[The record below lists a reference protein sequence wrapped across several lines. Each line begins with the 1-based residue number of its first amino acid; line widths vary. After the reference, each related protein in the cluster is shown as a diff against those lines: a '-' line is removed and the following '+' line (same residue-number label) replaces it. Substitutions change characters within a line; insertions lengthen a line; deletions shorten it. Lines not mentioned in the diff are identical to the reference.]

1 MKRKKKLIIS
11 IISLVVAAIIGIF
24 VYYNYFYDAN
34 KLNISEKE
42 WINDNKSNI
51 ISFNVPSEL
60 NVFGKDGKGVFYDY
74 LDELS
79 NKYDINIDKKITPIS
94 GGTGIGFAVTK
105 DITDKDLLFYQD
117 HYVIIGRDY
126 EVVTSITDL
135 NGKTIGGLADGI
147 SRVNSSYKTSIT
159 FSTYETKDKL
169 LAAMTNKNINY
180 MIIPLNEYLDEII
193 TNNYNIIYHL
203 DNLVLNYYIKL
214 GDNER
219 FNSIVKKFYNI
230 WSKENLET
238 SYYTNLYNLYVEKL
252 GLTELETDTL
262 TNKVY
267 TFGFVNSTPYQTLS
281 SSKYGGMI
289 IEYLKDFS
297 KFSKVEFKYNKYKN
311 YNALIKA
318 FNNNKV
324 DLIFNDTSLT
334 SGNHF
339 IKTNINE
346 KFYIISPLKGN
357 HLYNDLSEISN
368 ETIYVIENSEL
379 SKYLKTKNNI
389 KLEEVTSEKNL
400 LKRVKKGSLIA
411 LDAATYEY
419 YQNKKINNYYVSYTG
434 YTTDNYTFKYV
445 NNTDTF
451 YKLFKSYINSL
462 SSRDMLRSGLLSY
475 EQAEMNGNTAST
487 IAKYALIIIT
497 FSVAITG
504 IVIYS
509 KKHIKMN
516 SKIRKDEKLKYVD
529 MLTSLKNRNYLN
541 ERIDIWNQNTIY
553 PQAIIVIDLNN
564 VKYLNDTFG
573 HEEGDKQIMAAANIL
588 HQTQLDNTEIMR
600 TDGNEFM
607 IYLVGYQEKQVINY
621 LKKLVKE
628 FNDLP
633 YEYGA
638 AFGFSMIVDDL
649 KLIDDAINEATIQM
663 RENKEI
669 EAESNE
675 EKEIL

>member
-126 EVVTSITDL
+126 EVVTSITEL

>member
-1 MKRKKKLIIS
+1 MKRKKKLIIT

-51 ISFNVPSEL
+51 VSFNVPSDL

-79 NKYDINIDKKITPIS
+79 NKYDINVDKKITPIS

-105 DITDKDLLFYQD
+105 DITDNDLLFYQD

-214 GDNER
+214 GDNEK

-267 TFGFVNSTPYQTLS
+267 TFAVLQ
-281 SSKYGGMI
+281 
-289 IEYLKDFS
+289 
-297 KFSKVEFKYNKYKN
+297 
-311 YNALIKA
+311 
-318 FNNNKV
+318 
-324 DLIFNDTSLT
+324 
-334 SGNHF
+334 
-339 IKTNINE
+339 
-346 KFYIISPLKGN
+346 
-357 HLYNDLSEISN
+357 
-368 ETIYVIENSEL
+368 
-379 SKYLKTKNNI
+379 
-389 KLEEVTSEKNL
+389 
-400 LKRVKKGSLIA
+400 
-411 LDAATYEY
+411 
-419 YQNKKINNYYVSYTG
+419 
-434 YTTDNYTFKYV
+434 
-445 NNTDTF
+445 
-451 YKLFKSYINSL
+451 
-462 SSRDMLRSGLLSY
+462 
-475 EQAEMNGNTAST
+475 
-487 IAKYALIIIT
+487 
-497 FSVAITG
+497 
-504 IVIYS
+504 
-509 KKHIKMN
+509 
-516 SKIRKDEKLKYVD
+516 
-529 MLTSLKNRNYLN
+529 
-541 ERIDIWNQNTIY
+541 
-553 PQAIIVIDLNN
+553 
-564 VKYLNDTFG
+564 
-573 HEEGDKQIMAAANIL
+573 
-588 HQTQLDNTEIMR
+588 
-600 TDGNEFM
+600 
-607 IYLVGYQEKQVINY
+607 
-621 LKKLVKE
+621 
-628 FNDLP
+628 
-633 YEYGA
+633 
-638 AFGFSMIVDDL
+638 
-649 KLIDDAINEATIQM
+649 
-663 RENKEI
+663 
-669 EAESNE
+669 
-675 EKEIL
+675 

>member
-51 ISFNVPSEL
+51 ISFNVPSDL

-105 DITDKDLLFYQD
+105 DITDNDLLFYQD

-147 SRVNSSYKTSIT
+147 SRINSSYKTSIT

-297 KFSKVEFKYNKYKN
+297 KFSKVEFKYKKYKN

-462 SSRDMLRSGLLSY
+462 SRSDMLRSGLLSY

-564 VKYLNDTFG
+564 IKYLNDTFG

>member
-11 IISLVVAAIIGIF
+11 IISLVVAVIIGIF

-51 ISFNVPSEL
+51 ISFNVPSDL

-105 DITDKDLLFYQD
+105 DITDNDLLFYQD

-297 KFSKVEFKYNKYKN
+297 KFSKVEFKYKKYKN

-462 SSRDMLRSGLLSY
+462 SSSDMLRSGLLSY

-564 VKYLNDTFG
+564 IKYLNDTFG

>member
-105 DITDKDLLFYQD
+105 DITDNDLLFYQD

-147 SRVNSSYKTSIT
+147 SRINSSYKTSIT

-297 KFSKVEFKYNKYKN
+297 KFSKVEFKYKKYKN

-346 KFYIISPLKGN
+346 KFYIISPLNGN

-462 SSRDMLRSGLLSY
+462 SSSDMLRSGLLSY

-564 VKYLNDTFG
+564 IKYLNDTFG

>member
-51 ISFNVPSEL
+51 ISFNVPSDL

-105 DITDKDLLFYQD
+105 DITDNDLLFYQD

-147 SRVNSSYKTSIT
+147 SRINSSYKTSIT

-297 KFSKVEFKYNKYKN
+297 KFSKVEFKYKKYKN

-451 YKLFKSYINSL
+451 YKLFKSYINSI
-462 SSRDMLRSGLLSY
+462 SSSDMLRSGLLSY

-564 VKYLNDTFG
+564 IKYLNDTFG

>member
-1 MKRKKKLIIS
+1 MKRKKKLIIT
-11 IISLVVAAIIGIF
+11 IVSLVLVAIAGIF

-42 WINDNKSNI
+42 WINDNKANI

-74 LDELS
+74 IEDLS
-79 NKYDINIDKKITPIS
+79 KKYNINIDKKITPIS
-94 GGTGIGFAVTK
+94 GGAGIGFSVTK
-105 DITDKDLLFYQD
+105 DISDKDLLFYQD
-117 HYVIIGRDY
+117 HYVIVGRDY
-126 EVVTSITDL
+126 EVITSVSDL
-135 NGKTIGGLADGI
+135 NGKTIGGLSDGI
-147 SRVNSSYKTSIT
+147 SRLNSSYKTSIT
-159 FSTYETKDKL
+159 FNTYETKDKL
-169 LAAMTNKNINY
+169 ITAMTNKNINY
-180 MIIPLNEYLDEII
+180 MLIPLNEYLDEII
-193 TNNYNIIYHL
+193 TKNYNIIYHL

-214 GDNER
+214 GDNDK
-219 FNSIVKKFYNI
+219 FNSIVKKYYNI
-230 WSKENLET
+230 WKKESLEN
-238 SYYTNLYNLYVEKL
+238 SYYSNLYELYVEKL

-267 TFGFVNSTPYQTLS
+267 TFGFVNTTPYHALS

-297 KFSKVEFKYNKYKN
+297 KFSNVEFKYNKYKN
-311 YNALIKA
+311 YNSLIKA
-318 FNNNKV
+318 FNNKKV

-334 SGNHF
+334 SNNYF

-346 KFYIISPLKGN
+346 KFYIISPLEKN

-389 KLEEVTSEKNL
+389 KLEEVSNEKKL
-400 LKRVKKGSLIA
+400 IKQAKKGQLIA
-411 LDAATYEY
+411 LDSSTYEY
-419 YQNKKINNYYVSYTG
+419 YQNNKINNYYVSYTG
-434 YTTDNYTFKYV
+434 YTTDNYNFKYV

-451 YKLFKSYINSL
+451 HKLFKAYVNRL
-462 SSRDMLRSGLLSY
+462 SSKDMLRNGLLSY
-475 EQAEMNGNTAST
+475 EQAETNGNAAST
-487 IAKYALIIIT
+487 IAKYALIIISV
-497 FSVAITG
+497 SVAVTG

-509 KKHIKMN
+509 KKHIKIN

-541 ERIDIWNQNTIY
+541 ERMDIWNQNTIY

-564 VKYLNDTFG
+564 IKYLNDTFG

-628 FNDLP
+628 FNELP

-669 EAESNE
+669 EAEANE

>member
-126 EVVTSITDL
+126 EVVTSITEL

-462 SSRDMLRSGLLSY
+462 SRSDMLRSGLLSY

>member
-1 MKRKKKLIIS
+1 MKRKKKLIIT
-11 IISLVVAAIIGIF
+11 IVSLVLVAIAGIF

-42 WINDNKSNI
+42 WINDNKANI

-74 LDELS
+74 IEDLS
-79 NKYDINIDKKITPIS
+79 KKYNINIDKKITPII
-94 GGTGIGFAVTK
+94 GGAGIGFSVTK
-105 DITDKDLLFYQD
+105 DISDKDLLFYQD
-117 HYVIIGRDY
+117 HYVIVGRDY
-126 EVVTSITDL
+126 EVITSVSDL
-135 NGKTIGGLADGI
+135 NGKTIGGLSDGI
-147 SRVNSSYKTSIT
+147 SRLNSSYKTSIT
-159 FSTYETKDKL
+159 FNTYETKDKL
-169 LAAMTNKNINY
+169 ITAMTNKNINY
-180 MIIPLNEYLDEII
+180 MLIPLNEYLDEII
-193 TNNYNIIYHL
+193 TKNYNIIYHL

-214 GDNER
+214 GDNDK
-219 FNSIVKKFYNI
+219 FNSIVTKYYNI
-230 WSKENLET
+230 WRKESLEN
-238 SYYTNLYNLYVEKL
+238 SYYSNLYELYVEKL

-267 TFGFVNSTPYQTLS
+267 TFGFVNTTPYHALS

-297 KFSKVEFKYNKYKN
+297 KFSNVEFKYNKYKN
-311 YNALIKA
+311 YNSLIKA
-318 FNNNKV
+318 FNNKKV

-334 SGNHF
+334 SNNYF

-346 KFYIISPLKGN
+346 KFYIISPLEKN

-389 KLEEVTSEKNL
+389 KLEEVSNEKKL
-400 LKRVKKGSLIA
+400 IKQAKKGQLIA
-411 LDAATYEY
+411 LDSSTYEY
-419 YQNKKINNYYVSYTG
+419 YQNNKINNYYVSYTG
-434 YTTDNYTFKYV
+434 YTTDNYNFKYV

-451 YKLFKSYINSL
+451 HKLFKAYVNRL
-462 SSRDMLRSGLLSY
+462 SSKDMLRNGLLSY
-475 EQAEMNGNTAST
+475 EQAETNGNAAST
-487 IAKYALIIIT
+487 IAKYALIIISV
-497 FSVAITG
+497 SVAVTG

-509 KKHIKMN
+509 KKHIKIN

-541 ERIDIWNQNTIY
+541 ERMDIWNQNTIY

-564 VKYLNDTFG
+564 IKYLNDTFG

-628 FNDLP
+628 FNELP

-669 EAESNE
+669 EAEANE

>member
-1 MKRKKKLIIS
+1 MKRKKKIIIS
-11 IISLVVAAIIGIF
+11 VVSIIVAAVIGIF

-42 WINDNKSNI
+42 WINENKSNI
-51 ISFNVPSEL
+51 ITFNVPSDL

-74 LDELS
+74 IDDL
-79 NKYDINIDKKITPIS
+79 NKNYNINIDKKITPIS

-105 DITDKDLLFYQD
+105 DKTTDDLLFYQD
-117 HYVIIGRDY
+117 HYVILGRDY
-126 EVVTSITDL
+126 QVITSITDL

-147 SRVNSSYKTSIT
+147 SRLTSSYKTSIT
-159 FSTYETKDKL
+159 FNTYETKDKL
-169 LAAMTNKNINY
+169 LTAMTNKNINY
-180 MIIPLNEYLDEII
+180 MLVPLNEYLDEII

-214 GDNER
+214 GDNEKL
-219 FNSIVKKFYNI
+219 NSIVKKYYNI
-230 WSKENLET
+230 WSKESLEK
-238 SYYTNLYNLYVEKL
+238 SYYSNLYNLYVEKL

-297 KFSKVEFKYNKYKN
+297 KFSNVEFKYNKYKS
-311 YNALIKA
+311 YTSLIKA
-318 FNNNKV
+318 FNSNKI
-324 DLIFNDTSLT
+324 DLIFNNTSIT
-334 SGNHF
+334 SGNHL

-346 KFYIISPLKGN
+346 KFYIISSLKEN

-379 SKYLKTKNNI
+379 SKYLKTFSNL
-389 KLEEVTSEKNL
+389 KLEEVSTEKDL
-400 LKRVKKGSLIA
+400 LKKIKKGYLAA
-411 LDAATYEY
+411 LDASTYEY
-419 YQNKKINNYYVSYTG
+419 YQNNKIEDCYVSYTG
-434 YTTDNYTFKYV
+434 FTSDNYSFKYV

-451 YKLFKSYINSL
+451 YKLFKAYINRL
-462 SSRDMLRSGLLSY
+462 SSNEMLRSGLLSY
-475 EQAEMNGNTAST
+475 EQAEANGNVAST
-487 IAKYALIIIT
+487 IAKYALIVIS

-509 KKHIKMN
+509 KKHIKIN
-516 SKIRKDEKLKYVD
+516 SKIKKDEKLKYVD

-541 ERIDIWNQNTIY
+541 ERMDIWNQNTIY

-564 VKYLNDTFG
+564 IKYLNDTFG

-607 IYLVGYQEKQVINY
+607 VYLVGYQEKQVINY

-628 FNDLP
+628 FNELP

>member
-11 IISLVVAAIIGIF
+11 IISLVVAVIIGIF

-51 ISFNVPSEL
+51 ISFNVPSDL

-105 DITDKDLLFYQD
+105 DITDNDLLFYQD

-281 SSKYGGMI
+281 SSKYGGMT

-462 SSRDMLRSGLLSY
+462 SSSDMLRSGLLSY

>member
-1 MKRKKKLIIS
+1 MKRKKKLIIT
-11 IISLVVAAIIGIF
+11 IVSLVLVAIAGIF

-42 WINDNKSNI
+42 WINDNKANI

-74 LDELS
+74 IEDLS
-79 NKYDINIDKKITPIS
+79 KKYNINIDKKITPIS
-94 GGTGIGFAVTK
+94 GGTGIGFSVTK
-105 DITDKDLLFYQD
+105 DISDKDLLFYQD
-117 HYVIIGRDY
+117 HYVIVGRDY
-126 EVVTSITDL
+126 EVITSVSDL
-135 NGKTIGGLADGI
+135 NGKTIGGLSDGI
-147 SRVNSSYKTSIT
+147 SRLNSSYKTSIT
-159 FSTYETKDKL
+159 FNTYETKDKL
-169 LAAMTNKNINY
+169 ITAMTNKNINY
-180 MIIPLNEYLDEII
+180 MLIPLNEYLDEII
-193 TNNYNIIYHL
+193 TKNYNIIYHL

-214 GDNER
+214 GDNDK
-219 FNSIVKKFYNI
+219 FNSIVTKYYNI
-230 WSKENLET
+230 WKKESLEN
-238 SYYTNLYNLYVEKL
+238 SYYSNLYELYVEKL

-267 TFGFVNSTPYQTLS
+267 TFGFVNTTPYHALS

-297 KFSKVEFKYNKYKN
+297 KFSNVEFKYNKYKN
-311 YNALIKA
+311 YNSLIKA
-318 FNNNKV
+318 FNNKKV

-334 SGNHF
+334 SKNYF

-346 KFYIISPLKGN
+346 KFYIISPLEKN

-389 KLEEVTSEKNL
+389 KLEEVSNEKKL
-400 LKRVKKGSLIA
+400 IKQAKKGQLIA
-411 LDAATYEY
+411 LDSSTYEY
-419 YQNKKINNYYVSYTG
+419 YQNNKINNYYVSYTG

-451 YKLFKSYINSL
+451 HKLFKAYVNRL
-462 SSRDMLRSGLLSY
+462 SSKDMLRNGLLSY
-475 EQAEMNGNTAST
+475 EQAETNGNAAST
-487 IAKYALIIIT
+487 IAKYALIIISV
-497 FSVAITG
+497 SVAVTG

-509 KKHIKMN
+509 KKHIKIN

-541 ERIDIWNQNTIY
+541 ERINIWNQNTIY

-564 VKYLNDTFG
+564 IKYLNDTFG

-628 FNDLP
+628 FNELP

-669 EAESNE
+669 EAEANE

>member
-105 DITDKDLLFYQD
+105 DITDNDLLFYQD

>member
-434 YTTDNYTFKYV
+434 YTADNYTFKYV

>member
-1 MKRKKKLIIS
+1 MKRKKKLIIT
-11 IISLVVAAIIGIF
+11 IVSLVLVAIAGIF

-42 WINDNKSNI
+42 WINDNKANI

-74 LDELS
+74 IEDLS
-79 NKYDINIDKKITPIS
+79 KKYNINIDKKITPIS
-94 GGTGIGFAVTK
+94 GGTGIGFSVTK
-105 DITDKDLLFYQD
+105 DIFDKDLLFYQD
-117 HYVIIGRDY
+117 HYVIVGRDY
-126 EVVTSITDL
+126 EVITSVSDL
-135 NGKTIGGLADGI
+135 NGKTIGGLSDGI
-147 SRVNSSYKTSIT
+147 SRLNSSYKTSIT
-159 FSTYETKDKL
+159 FNTYETKDKL
-169 LAAMTNKNINY
+169 ITAMTNKNINY
-180 MIIPLNEYLDEII
+180 MLIPLNEYLDEII
-193 TNNYNIIYHL
+193 TKNYNIIYHL

-214 GDNER
+214 GDNDK
-219 FNSIVKKFYNI
+219 FNSIVTKYYNI
-230 WSKENLET
+230 WKKESLEN
-238 SYYTNLYNLYVEKL
+238 SYYSNLYELYVEKL

-267 TFGFVNSTPYQTLS
+267 TFGFVNTTPYHALS
-281 SSKYGGMI
+281 SSKYGGTI

-297 KFSKVEFKYNKYKN
+297 KFSNVEFKYNKYKN
-311 YNALIKA
+311 YNSLIKA
-318 FNNNKV
+318 FNNKKV

-334 SGNHF
+334 SNNYF

-346 KFYIISPLKGN
+346 KFYIISPLEKN

-389 KLEEVTSEKNL
+389 KLEEVSNEKKL
-400 LKRVKKGSLIA
+400 IKQAKKGQLIA
-411 LDAATYEY
+411 LDSSTYEY
-419 YQNKKINNYYVSYTG
+419 YQNNKINNYYVSYTG

-451 YKLFKSYINSL
+451 HKLFKAYVNRL
-462 SSRDMLRSGLLSY
+462 SSKDMLRNGLLSY
-475 EQAEMNGNTAST
+475 EQAETNGNAAST
-487 IAKYALIIIT
+487 IAKYALIIISV
-497 FSVAITG
+497 SVAVTG

-509 KKHIKMN
+509 KKHIKIN

-541 ERIDIWNQNTIY
+541 ERMDIWNQNTIY

-564 VKYLNDTFG
+564 IKYLNDTFG

-628 FNDLP
+628 FNELP

-669 EAESNE
+669 EAEANE

>member
-11 IISLVVAAIIGIF
+11 IISLVVAIIIGIF
-24 VYYNYFYDAN
+24 VYYNYFYDVN

-105 DITDKDLLFYQD
+105 DITDNDLLFYQD

-147 SRVNSSYKTSIT
+147 SRINSSYKTSIT

-297 KFSKVEFKYNKYKN
+297 KFSKVEFKYKKYKN

-411 LDAATYEY
+411 LDATTYEY

-462 SSRDMLRSGLLSY
+462 SSSDMLRSGLLSY

-564 VKYLNDTFG
+564 IKYLNDTFG

>member
-79 NKYDINIDKKITPIS
+79 SKYDINIDKKITPIS

-105 DITDKDLLFYQD
+105 DITDNDLLFYQD

-252 GLTELETDTL
+252 GLTELETDIL

-462 SSRDMLRSGLLSY
+462 SRSDMLRSGLLSY